1 MWDEIKEGSTVEK
14 YELIDQLIVRV
25 NKLADAHGVARCMG
39 IIQAIQDLDELKK
52 ILQAEDAARAEAKED
67 APNENA

>member
-1 MWDEIKEGSTVEK
+1 MWDEIKEDITVEK
-14 YELIDQLIVRV
+14 YELIDQLIVGV

-52 ILQAEDAARAEAKED
+52 ILQAEDEERGQAE
-67 APNENA
+67 